1 MSKQQFNNFL
11 ANKIYSWSTLNLKYG
26 NRYGFY
32 SDNNEQ
38 IESLQEALS
47 SLSNSTKNFELET
60 NKFGTNSVAL
70 PYIDINSIK
79 LVFVDDISM
88 NPFYISNI
96 RDSLSKNP
104 DCALLILH
112 KNRLDTLIS
121 AITDLSLPTYP
132 LNLITIKS
140 ELQKLITEKT
150 TYKAIFEYLLNYQSN
165 MIEDD
170 QQSVFGYKV
179 LYNSIVNNKIDFPS
193 FELFEDEE
201 LYSFDNGLLK
211 ADTDKIKQ
219 RIDKNDKLYREIKNT
234 ITNFPNELE
243 DKLSD
248 LSPKFIKDNI
258 VKKDWQELSYNDI
271 SVEIDANK
279 GQKILFDGFY
289 CDDVHEIRED
299 SLSAAGQRKKNIIVL
314 TNTNKVTLTF
324 KFDEATGIKSS
335 NFTISHNQ
343 NFKKLYENKISCTG
357 GIKKTA
363 TLEFDYDF
371 KPLYFTVNFKGNKAS
386 ENKIF
391 KVLVLQT
398 GMFYIDA
405 IKNNFIVRPNRQEV
419 LLQLGNNLKLKLN
432 DKEIVKTIKLTNENE
447 EIDVNEYDEVDLK
460 HYYNNH
466 DEVRFSISN
475 GDIKLNLNVEGET
488 ETETIPIP
496 FLFNKSKADH
506 LFGSNKDMEFK
517 QAKNKIVY
525 ENRERDLVAE
535 RLVYIRYEQKFID
548 EEIFASTTD
557 DFSIEIL
564 KDINS
569 NIYEAYKKLLDYF
582 KENKTTPSLCSW
594 NETVYTL
601 TKTFVNHYL
610 KYMKTAEEN
619 KSLNDFHKLLFEF
632 GFFRIDHKKMAS
644 PFSPLIL
651 SYIVN
656 LIENAKD
663 SDSHYKDIS
672 EVTLSRLNPKGLFP
686 YLFINKDNY
695 AFTKV
700 VKDNSLWL
708 EFVPNEKNEFSYV
721 KKLTY
726 EKIDEFT
733 SSFKQLFEFR
743 NDAPLIINSINNNT
757 NKELFEGIVQFYK
770 KSTLPYSIKIIV
782 NLYDD
787 EYCQTA
793 FDTFADLDKYE
804 DIKNAFSQLGNDSD
818 TLIDTIRTHLTYSKH
833 LTSEKQNYSHLSFF
847 KNNEKVEIKDNRTQD
862 QNKSGLVTGG
872 LISGESSQKENG
884 FYYSGFGLNNVQD
897 KNSQHI
903 ELAKIY
909 NAMQRAVYE
918 QGTNYESNKTISL
931 MISEKFKDLLKKSYE
946 NALWTVIIDPKVTL
960 EFFDNEEN
968 LILIHYS
975 DQYSSSANYDAV
987 TVTARKE
994 LYSNVIFSDNE
1005 LVDKESIVK
1014 QFNAFNGEW
1023 LIKMITLP
1031 EKDKKEKI
1039 GIITA
1044 YKYITSL
1051 VDTDDITW
1059 VPLSVAEM
1067 IRVSGNVGLSM
1078 DGSDFTRYN
1087 ANKNSEDA
1095 ALHKGVISDDILLVG
1110 FKKDDVILYPIEVK
1124 ASSADMQKACEQAI
1138 SLKRFFYE
1146 HLFIGE
1152 SLKTRLLKGLFIRQV
1167 FMQIEKYELY
1177 DIFKDNYFEN
1187 MYKNREKLLD
1197 GTYNLVELENYS
1209 SGAVV
1214 AFLDK
1219 NQYDTQMHLKDEIL
1233 EIRLPYQLQN
1243 QMIQDTYEEMKHK
1256 VQNGSYGT
1264 NKKYLLSSLSLNETL
1279 SEVEIDTKEQSYN
1292 ISINELEEPIELS
1305 TNEDTQQNVEEKIQ
1319 ENTTSLPG
1327 NPMQIK
1333 FGTDAIDGK
1342 DILWYPTNS
1351 SKTLNTNT
1359 GIIGVPGTGK
1369 TQFTKSLITQIVKN
1383 SVNNINSTPV
1393 AILIFNYK
1401 AEDYLDEQFV
1411 NTTNAKVYEPYHLP
1425 FNPLALFGKKPLL
1438 PVHTANLFKTT
1449 LSKAFG
1455 LGHVQ
1460 QSNLNKI
1467 IIEAYNAKGIDKAN
1481 NITWLNPAPTIN
1493 DLWEIYNSEE
1503 KVQVDSLY
1511 AALEKL
1517 SSFEIF
1523 EPDASKTKSL
1533 FDLMDGVT
1541 VINIADYDSD
1551 IQNLIVAITLD
1562 IFYIQMQSQGS
1573 SKQKDGYRELTRMI
1587 LVDEADNFMSQD
1599 FSSLRKIL
1607 KEGREFGVGTILS
1620 TQQLTHFK
1628 TAENDY
1634 TDNILSWVI
1643 HKVDKIKSKDIEAVF
1658 NVSTKQESDQI
1669 MDQIRQLNEHYS
1681 LYVDGKKE
1689 IKKMRDLAFFELL
1702 RNYNDNT

>member
-11 ANKIYSWSTLNLKYG
+11 ANKIYTWSTSNLKSG

-32 SDNNEQ
+32 SDNKEQ
-38 IESLQEALS
+38 IKSLQEALS

-60 NKFGTNSVAL
+60 NKLGTNSVAL
-70 PYIDINSIK
+70 PYIDINGIK

-150 TYKAIFEYLLNYQSN
+150 THKAIFEYLLNYQST

-170 QQSVFGYKV
+170 QQSVFGYEV

-279 GQKILFDGFY
+279 GQKILFDGFH

-314 TNTNKVTLTF
+314 TDTNKVTLTF

-343 NFKKLYENKISCTG
+343 NFKKLYENKISCSG

-386 ENKIF
+386 ENQIF
-391 KVLVLQT
+391 KVLVLQK

-466 DEVRFSISN
+466 DEVKLSISN
-475 GDIKLNLNVEGET
+475 GDNKLNLNVEGET

-517 QAKNKIVY
+517 QAKNKVVY

-535 RLVYIRYEQKFID
+535 RLVYIKYEQKFID

-569 NIYEAYKKLLDYF
+569 NIYEAFKNLLDYF
-582 KENKTTPSLCSW
+582 KKNKTTPSLCSW
-594 NETVYTL
+594 NDTVYTL

-610 KYMKTAEEN
+610 EYMQTAEEN

-663 SDSHYKDIS
+663 SNSHYKDIS

-686 YLFINKDNY
+686 YLFIDKENY

-700 VKDNSLWL
+700 VKENSLWL

-770 KSTLPYSIKIIV
+770 KSTLSYPIKIIV

-804 DIKNAFSQLGNDSD
+804 DIKNEFSQFGNESD

-847 KNNEKVEIKDNRTQD
+847 KNNEKIEIKDNRTQD
-862 QNKSGLVTGG
+862 QNKSGLVANG

-884 FYYSGFGLNNVQD
+884 YYYSGFGLHNVQEN
-897 KNSQHI
+897 NSSHI

-918 QGTNYESNKTISL
+918 DGTNYESNKTISL
-931 MISEKFKDLLKKSYE
+931 MISEKFKDLLKKSYK

-975 DQYSSSANYDAV
+975 DQYSSSANYDAI

-994 LYSNVIFSDNE
+994 LYSNVIFSDNK
-1005 LVDKESIVK
+1005 LIDKESIVK

-1023 LIKMITLP
+1023 LIKMITEP

-1044 YKYITSL
+1044 YKYITSI

-1078 DGSDFTRYN
+1078 DSSDFTRYN
-1087 ANKNSEDA
+1087 HNKNSEDA

-1110 FKKDDVILYPIEVK
+1110 FKKDDVILYPVEVK

-1138 SLKRFFYE
+1138 SLKRFFYD
-1146 HLFIGE
+1146 HLFIGD

-1177 DIFKDNYFEN
+1177 DIFKDNYFED

-1197 GTYNLVELENYS
+1197 GTYNLIELENYS

-1243 QMIQDTYEEMKHK
+1243 LMIQDTYEEMKHK

-1264 NKKYLLSSLSLNETL
+1264 NKKYLLSNLSLDATL
-1279 SEVEIDTKEQSYN
+1279 SEVEVETKYQHDSSSTDEFEEDRKLSNTEDSVQEIEKSSTSTQLIEILFGKDSLTEQN
-1292 ISINELEEPIELS
+1292 IFWHP
-1305 TNEDTQQNVEEKIQ
+1305 T
-1319 ENTTSLPG
+1319 NTTE
-1327 NPMQIK
+1327 NQ
-1333 FGTDAIDGK
+1333 
-1342 DILWYPTNS
+1342 
-1351 SKTLNTNT
+1351 NTCT
-1359 GIIGVPGTGK
+1359 GIIGRSGTGK
-1369 TQFTKSLITQIVKN
+1369 TQFTKSLITQLVQQSKN
-1383 SVNNINSTPV
+1383 NLDGKKID
-1393 AILIFNYK
+1393 ILIFDYK
-1401 AEDYLDEQFV
+1401 KDYIKPDFV
-1411 NTTNAKVYEPYHLP
+1411 KATNAKVLDLEKLP
-1425 FNPLALFGKKPLL
+1425 INPLELFGDTPKL
-1438 PVHTANLFKTT
+1438 PTHTGRTLTTT
-1449 LSKAFG
+1449 LSKAFN
-1455 LGHVQ
+1455 LGNVQ
-1460 QSNLNKI
+1460 RNTLKNI
-1467 IIEAYNAKGIDKAN
+1467 IQDAYRAKGIDSSDKS
-1481 NITWLNPAPTIN
+1481 TWSLPAPTLN
-1493 DLWEIYNSEE
+1493 DLWELYIESEDV
-1503 KVQVDSLY
+1503 KQDSLY
-1511 AALEKL
+1511 AALDDL
-1517 SSFEIF
+1517 IDFEIF
-1523 EPDASKTKSL
+1523 ESDSSKTKSL
-1533 FDLMDGVT
+1533 YDVIDGVT
-1541 VINIADYDSD
+1541 VVNLSGYDSN
-1551 IQNLIVAITLD
+1551 IQDLVVAILLD
-1562 IFYIQMQSQGS
+1562 LFYVQMHKNGS
-1573 SKQKDGYRELTRMI
+1573 SKVNGDFIQITKMI
-1587 LVDEADNFMSQD
+1587 LVDEADNFMSKD
-1599 FSSLRKIL
+1599 FDNLKKIL

-1620 TQQLTHFK
+1620 TQELTHFR
-1628 TAENDY
+1628 TSEDDY
-1634 TDNILSWVI
+1634 ASYIFTWIV
-1643 HKVDKIKSKDIEAVF
+1643 HKVANLKIQDIQSIF
-1658 NVSTKQESDQI
+1658 NINNKTDAEDLMS
-1669 MDQIRQLNEHYS
+1669 QIRELQKHYS
-1681 LYVDGKKE
+1681 FYVDGNKE
-1689 IKKMRDLAFFELL
+1689 ITKIHDLAFFELL
-1702 RNYNDNT
+1702 KGERK